1 MRWGAWRP
9 TPDLKEV
16 LRWTKEDDAAGHV
29 SFYCNRDIIVECHA
43 EGMLHVLADPVTDRP
58 IGYLA
63 DGNYQAYLLQVKFD
77 VRKNR
82 HGTTLVNY
90 LIDLWRR
97 KQDASYLDLQCE
109 PPECSEFW
117 KRMGFTTYKR
127 MMGSGEQTRA
137 FIKLPRHF
145 ELSSHAKPVDVRI
158 TFYPERV
165 MYSSDTEVEPLLA
178 VKPRAEMVHDG
189 VVQLSERVSVFA
201 GQYPYSIEDVVV
213 AVEVD
218 GSEIYRNKAKYS
230 KAAALGFQG
239 EGDRSWFIDQI
250 RLKA

>member
-1 MRWGAWRP
+1 MTLP
-9 TPDLKEV
+9 
-16 LRWTKEDDAAGHV
+16 GHV